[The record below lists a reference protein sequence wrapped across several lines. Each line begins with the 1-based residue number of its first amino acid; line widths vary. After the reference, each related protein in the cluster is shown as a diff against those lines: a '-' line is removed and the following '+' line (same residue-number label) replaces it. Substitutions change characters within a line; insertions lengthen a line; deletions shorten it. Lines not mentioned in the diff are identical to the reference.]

1 MKQLL
6 FLISLLFL
14 LSCTTYEENN
24 ALQII
29 PVPNIQCDTCKYPII
44 MVHGFLASGDT
55 WTKYLQY
62 FTSNGYK
69 GNLIFAFDW
78 NSLAQGTNTSI
89 LLDQFIDQVL
99 IKTKREKV
107 RLIGHS
113 AGGGVCYTYL
123 SDSTRASKV
132 DGYVHIGSSTQPG
145 PAGPKGS
152 IATLNIWSAGDK
164 ISTGRNINGAVN
176 IELIT
181 QDHYQIATSKE
192 SFAAVYK
199 FFHNLDPTTLEITK
213 ENPVCIVGRMLT
225 FGENKPVI
233 NGNVEIYILDPNTGE
248 RISSTP
254 LHQSNTDSLGYWKA
268 VNVDPDVPYELVA
281 IPSGTNQRIIHY
293 FREGFTHLNTFVY
306 LRTLPPQGSLAGLL
320 LAGLPNTSTQSV
332 LNVFSSSQAV
342 VSGRDSLWVDANY
355 ISTNQFA
362 SDTKTAIS
370 FFIYDDGDSKTELI
384 PVGLFGTFSFLSGV
398 DLFVSPNPARP
409 ISVLFNKRKLNI
421 RNIASDKGLVI
432 AVFD

>member
-1 MKQLL
+1 MKPTI
-6 FLISLLFL
+6 FLIAFSLLVA
-14 LSCTTYEENN
+14 CTSSEENN
-24 ALQII
+24 IL
-29 PVPNIQCDTCKYPII
+29 PVVKVPDIQCDTCRYPIV

-62 FTSNGYK
+62 FTSNDYK
-69 GNLIFAFDW
+69 AQLIYAFDW
-78 NSLAQGTNTSI
+78 NSLAQGVNNSI
-89 LLDQFIDQVL
+89 LLDQFINQVL
-99 IKTKREKV
+99 LKTKRDKV

-113 AGGGVCYTYL
+113 AGGGVCYAYL

-132 DGYVHIGSSTQPG
+132 DGYVHIGSATQPG
-145 PAGPKGS
+145 PAGPNGS

-164 ISTGRNINGAVN
+164 ISSGRNINGATN
-176 IELIT
+176 IELIN
-181 QDHYQIATSKE
+181 QDHYQVATSKE

-199 FFHNLDPTTLEITK
+199 FFHNRNAATLEITK

-233 NGNVEIYILDPNTGE
+233 NGNVEIYPLNPNTGE
-248 RISSTP
+248 RLSSIP
-254 LHQSNTDSLGYWKA
+254 FHLSNTDSLGYWKA

-281 IPSGTNQRIIHY
+281 IPSGTNQRTVHY
-293 FREGFTHLNTFVY
+293 FREGFIHLNSLVY
-306 LRTLPPQGSLAGLL
+306 LRTLPPPGSLAGLL
-320 LAGLPNTSTQSV
+320 LAGLPNNSTQSV
-332 LNVFSSSQAV
+332 MNIFSSSQAV

-355 ISTNQFA
+355 ISTSQFA
-362 SDTKTAIS
+362 SDSKTAIS

-398 DLFVSPNPARP
+398 DLFVSPNPPRP
-409 ISVLFNKRKLNI
+409 IHVILNNRKLNI
-421 RNIASDKGLVI
+421 RNLASDKGIVI